1 MAKQKARKSRISSI
15 GIGNGADLSLIEGT
29 ANAGRGKFVMIDD
42 VEDPSEK
49 IISLLE
55 SSLTPLITTIDLSYP
70 TKDVLSVVPNPKTM
84 PYILKDSI
92 VNFYITYKAP
102 LTTPINVSL
111 QYRDSVSDMLYSSEL
126 EIDPLKSK
134 TTDFVETMAH
144 FKVLRSLEELAK
156 DSTLKIDDC
165 IADYTYLTSGSE
177 TNFTKEAEQYSVKYQ
192 ILSQFTSFVGVS
204 SEWLPNEASKF
215 REVGYQLIEVPQTKP
230 I

>member
-1 MAKQKARKSRISSI
+1 
-15 GIGNGADLSLIEGT
+15 
-29 ANAGRGKFVMIDD
+29 MIDD
-42 VEDPSEK
+42 TENPSEK

-92 VNFYITYKAP
+92 VNFYITYKAA
-102 LTTPINVSL
+102 LTTPIKVSL
-111 QYRDSVSDMLYSSEL
+111 QYRDSISDKLYSSDL

-144 FKVLRSLEELAK
+144 FKVLRNLEELAK
-156 DSTLKIDDC
+156 DTTLKIEDC
-165 IADYTYLTSGSE
+165 IADYTYLTSASE
-177 TNFTKEAEQYSVKYQ
+177 TNFTKEAEQYSVRYQ

-204 SEWLPNEASKF
+204 SELLPNEASKF
-215 REVGYQLIEVPQTKP
+215 KEVGYQLIEVPQTKP